1 VVSPL
6 QVGPVMGLVVHPW
19 VGLGVHFLLG
29 VLGENLSE
37 EEGYLANLGCILL
50 EIAEAC
56 YEFLNR
62 VGILP

>member
-1 VVSPL
+1 
-6 QVGPVMGLVVHPW
+6 MGLVVHPR

-29 VLGENLSE
+29 VPGEILSE
-37 EEGYLANLGCILL
+37 EEGYLANLGRILL
-50 EIAEAC
+50 EIVEAC